1 MVWQTLEAKLS
12 TPRMSRYL
20 KGNRNKDRAAEAY
33 VHNMKIAE
41 SLVSVFHVLEVAVR
55 NGIQKEM
62 ALEYGRNDWYEEW
75 NGTGNAHFQKLYN
88 KISEAKEELR
98 NRKIELTPD
107 NIVAELSFGF
117 WTSLFNRATITNL
130 SKPLMRV
137 FYFCPKSMRQPDNIR
152 TRLNK
157 GRDLRNR
164 CFHHEPLLWQPL
176 YELHRDISEVIK
188 WIEPGLHEWIK
199 THDRVPATL
208 GDWVNWRDS
217 PAPAHAESL
226 PAITNEQNVSNS
238 LSKSAYPAADP
249 ENIAGHTQT

>member
-20 KGNRNKDRAAEAY
+20 KGNRDKDRAAEAY

-62 ALEYGRNDWYEEW
+62 ALEYGRDDWYEEW
-75 NGTGNAHFQKLYN
+75 NGTGNANFQKLYD
-88 KISEAKEELR
+88 KISEAKNELR
-98 NRKIELTPD
+98 NRRVELTPD

-117 WTSLFNRATITNL
+117 WTSLFNRATIINL

-137 FYFCPKSMRQPDNIR
+137 FYLCPKSMRQPDNIR

-176 YELHRDISEVIK
+176 YELHRDVSEVIK
-188 WIEPGLHEWIK
+188 WIEPGLHAWIK
-199 THDRVPATL
+199 IHDRVPATL
-208 GDWVNWRDS
+208 GDWMKWRDS
-217 PAPAHAESL
+217 PEPAQAES
-226 PAITNEQNVSNS
+226 IIGSNE
-238 LSKSAYPAADP
+238 
-249 ENIAGHTQT
+249 